1 MQLANSSTPT
11 SSTLRLRD
19 VCRLTV
25 LPLPVVRDACCF
37 RLCAPTTNREQEE
50 VFCWWG
56 SCNCSSSRART
67 QMLTWLRTAVSVAA
81 FVVVAVPILIRADTH
96 TTPTTLSSKTQA
108 ENVENVCVLFQVCA
122 DLIAANER
130 WGDRGGGRGVREMV
144 MASRLCQPLCA
155 LVYRSIMCLI
165 CHNRSFRKL
174 NWPQNRC

>member
-56 SCNCSSSRART
+56 CCNCSSSRART
-67 QMLTWLRTAVSVAA
+67 QMLTWLRTAVSAVAA

-96 TTPTTLSSKTQA
+96 NAHNIELKNASWKCGKC
-108 ENVENVCVLFQVCA
+108 VCVVSSLCWF
-122 DLIAANER
+122 N
-130 WGDRGGGRGVREMV
+130 RGQWGVREMV

-155 LVYRSIMCLI
+155 LV
-165 CHNRSFRKL
+165 
-174 NWPQNRC
+174 

>member
-56 SCNCSSSRART
+56 CCNCSSSRART
-67 QMLTWLRTAVSVAA
+67 QMLTWLRTAVSAVA

-108 ENVENVCVLFQVCA
+108 ENGENVCVLFQVCA
-122 DLIAANER
+122 DLIAANEGLER
-130 WGDRGGGRGVREMV
+130 WLWPVGY
-144 MASRLCQPLCA
+144 ASHCVRLCG
-155 LVYRSIMCLI
+155 IMCLI